1 MASVAAAVV
10 QSADVSS
17 TPDPQASGG
26 ARRSWRITRPTVGT
40 IAVLVGIVI
49 GALALRFVGLG
60 WGRPFVYHPDE
71 WVVADPAM
79 NMVRS
84 GSWNP
89 GLFTYP
95 SGLIYIERFIISGL
109 HLLNPSVSLATDTM
123 GGYAGLPWRAASDG
137 LPEQFNYFYAGRAVV
152 AVVGAL
158 MAVPTYFAARSV
170 SNAVGGVAAAVA
182 IAVAPLAVLNSQYL
196 TTDVPTAALTALT
209 LCLSLRGLAG
219 GRRWLVAA
227 GFAAGLAASTKYNGG
242 LVVIVPLVVLLTSC
256 PPRQLL
262 RRPAVT
268 TAGLIILASIAGFV
282 LLTPAVV
289 FDPAH
294 VWSGGILF
302 QFRQYTGGHPGA
314 EGSDNAV
321 YFLRVLWGGGGLG
334 PGLAILAALGLLIAV
349 VQRRRADLAVLSFVV
364 AYYVLISLPPV
375 RFDRNLI
382 PLMPFL
388 AVLAGRAVGWLVDFL
403 TSHRPQ
409 LTIHSLQ
416 LTAHL
421 RPIPSIAIGLAIVA
435 VAATPS
441 FSAAVA
447 SDQMLRQTDTR
458 TIALQWIEQNVP
470 RGATI
475 AREEYTPQIPNS
487 EYKVG
492 FVWLLANKPL
502 EWYRAAG
509 FDYVVTSGFQ
519 FDRYVGIEPQDAFY
533 RSLLAEPIV
542 LDLRPQPGQPGPR
555 VVVVR
560 LHAAAVATLV
570 VSGILNP
577 YPAGTTHSVKVA
589 AEDAYG
595 NVVRG
600 YLGTVHFGSTDAR
613 AVLPADYTFTAA
625 DAGVHKFSNA
635 LSPALVLR
643 TAGTQSVR
651 ATDTAASGITGV
663 LTGIVVTPAAATHLT
678 VSGILSPFPAGS
690 THGVTVT
697 AKDAYGNF
705 ATGYRGTI
713 HFTSTDP
720 AAVLPPDYTFTAAD
734 AGTHTFGVTL
744 NSLGPQAVR
753 ARDTVK
759 STITGSESGSVVN

>member
-1 MASVAAAVV
+1 MGSVAAAVV
-10 QSADVSS
+10 HSPDVSS
-17 TPDPQASGG
+17 TPDPQASEG
-26 ARRSWRITRPTVGT
+26 ARRSRRITRSTVGT
-40 IAVLVGIVI
+40 IALLVGIVI
-49 GALALRFVGLG
+49 VALALRFVGLG

-71 WVVADPAM
+71 WVVAKPAM
-79 NMVRS
+79 NMVRT

-95 SGLIYIERFIISGL
+95 SGLIDVESFIVAVL
-109 HLLNPSVSLATDTM
+109 HQLHPSVSLVTSTRLSSEA
-123 GGYAGLPWRAASDG
+123 
-137 LPEQFNYFYAGRAVV
+137 LPEQFLFFYAGRAFV

-158 MAVPTYFAARSV
+158 MALPTYFAARSV
-170 SNAVGGVAAAVA
+170 SNAVGGIAAAVT
-182 IAVAPLAVLNSQYL
+182 IAVAPLAIVNSHYL
-196 TTDVPTAALTALT
+196 TTDVPVAALAALT

-262 RRPAVT
+262 RRPSLT
-268 TAGLIILASIAGFV
+268 TAALIVLASIAGFV
-282 LLTPAVV
+282 LLTPAAL
-289 FDPAH
+289 FDASQ
-294 VWSGGILF
+294 VWTGGILYQF
-302 QFRQYTGGHPGA
+302 QAYSGGQLGA
-314 EGSDNAV
+314 EGTDNSV

-334 PGLAILAALGLLIAV
+334 PGLAILAAFGLLIAV
-349 VQRRRADLAVLSFVV
+349 VQHRRADLAVLSFVV
-364 AYYVLISLPPV
+364 PYYVLLSLPPV
-375 RFDRNLI
+375 RFDRNLL

-403 TSHRPQ
+403 TDHQR
-409 LTIHSLQ
+409 L
-416 LTAHL
+416 LTAYG
-421 RPIPSIAIGLAIVA
+421 RRIPSVAVGLAIVA

-441 FSAAVA
+441 FAAA
-447 SDQMLRQTDTR
+447 AARDRTFRETDTR
-458 TIALQWIEQNVP
+458 TIALDWIERNIP
-470 RGATI
+470 RGASI
-475 AREEYTPQIPNS
+475 AREGRTPQIPSS
-487 EYKVG
+487 EYKVSV
-492 FVWLLANKPL
+492 VWLLAEHPL
-502 EWYRAAG
+502 EWYRAR
-509 FDYVVTSGFQ
+509 FDYVVASSGQ
-519 FDRYVGIEPQDAFY
+519 FNTYVGVEPQDAFY

-542 LDLRPQPGQPGPR
+542 LDLRPKPGQPGPR
-555 VVVVR
+555 VVVIR
-560 LHAAAVATLV
+560 LRAAAVATHLSV
-570 VSGILNP
+570 GTLNP
-577 YPAGTTHSVKVA
+577 YPAGISHSVTVKA
-589 AEDAYG
+589 YDAHG
-595 NVVRG
+595 NVATG
-600 YLGTVHFGSTDAR
+600 YRGTVHFGSTDAR

-678 VSGILSPFPAGS
+678 VSGILNPSPAGS

-697 AKDAYGNF
+697 AKDAYGNV

-720 AAVLPPDYTFTAAD
+720 AAVLPPDYAFTAAD
-734 AGTHTFGVTL
+734 AGTHTFGVSL
-744 NSLGPQAVR
+744 NSLGTQAVR
-753 ARDTVK
+753 AGDTVK